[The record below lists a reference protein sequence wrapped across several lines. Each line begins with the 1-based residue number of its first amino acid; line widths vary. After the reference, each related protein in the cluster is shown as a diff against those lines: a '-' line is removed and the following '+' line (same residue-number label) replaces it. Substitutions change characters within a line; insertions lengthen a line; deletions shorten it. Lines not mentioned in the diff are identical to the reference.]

1 MKKIGE
7 FFIKVFNLINRRLGA
22 LLFILGAIPI
32 VIGIF
37 FLTIKGGDK
46 ILFST
51 LLIFVGLIL
60 WAIDAFWSGTTRLMP
75 FSLLIIVWEICYIGF
90 YYVFTG
96 ADIQKTI
103 WLYVGLFALA
113 IFSRLKGSEIK
124 TASSIS
130 LYIFGIIL
138 FGSVILL
145 QAQENNIGV
154 GIIGA
159 AIKFL
164 SKFFSTYFT
173 KIDFIRESVQPFF
186 VDLGQNTNF
195 EYYVYGF
202 LALYWLA
209 KDKDLDNVIAA
220 EKIPRIL
227 SALTLILAGLYLTG
241 SSLLSA
247 YQSSSTDLSLVIN
260 ILSIGFGLLIL
271 LYGVNV
277 VRAYRIQ
284 SNI

>member
-1 MKKIGE
+1 MKKTGE
-7 FFIKVFNLINRRLGA
+7 LFIKIFKAINEKLGA
-22 LLFILGAIPI
+22 FLFIFGAIPI

-37 FLTIKGGDK
+37 FLTIRGGEN

-60 WAIDAFWSGTTRLMP
+60 WAIDAFWSGSTRLLP
-75 FSLLIIVWEICYIGF
+75 FSLLIVVWEICYIGF

-96 ADIQKTI
+96 AEIQKTV
-103 WLYVGLFALA
+103 WLYVGLFSLA
-113 IFSRLKGSEIK
+113 IFSRQKGSEIK

-138 FGSVILL
+138 FGSVLL
-145 QAQENNIGV
+145 FQAQNNEIGV
-154 GIIGA
+154 GLIGS

-164 SKFFSTYFT
+164 AKIFSDYFT
-173 KIDFIRESVQPFF
+173 NIDFIKENVQPFF
-186 VDLGQNTNF
+186 VELGENTDF

-202 LALYWLA
+202 LSLYWLA
-209 KDKDLDNVIAA
+209 KDKDVDNVIVA

-227 SALTLILAGLYLTG
+227 SAFTLILAGLYVTG
-241 SSLLSA
+241 FSLVSA
-247 YQSSSTDLSLVIN
+247 YKTTTTDLSLVIN
-260 ILSIGFGLLIL
+260 ILSIGLGLLVL

-277 VRAYRIQ
+277 VRGYKKKPIQ
-284 SNI
+284 